1 MPENSNSHTSA
12 RCSPRNSPG
21 SGTEHRYENR
31 FDDKGTSTPRRVI
44 GFVFSPSS
52 GCSTPPVS
60 TFDDGEGEE
69 HMMSPFCVGAQS
81 VQDLGGSNCGLGPAA
96 EPLSPV
102 SRQASAL
109 TSELQG
115 AVFESAMHRLRSLK
129 TSNSGKHSE
138 ALEKRRVSASGASPL
153 DRAARSSSVTSSA
166 MNIPI
171 ACLRARTAP
180 DQLPELTESMVEGL
194 LLKQKENGSPG
205 ADGCVATHDTNK
217 TPEVKEM
224 CSSQRRKNY
233 AGKRVR
239 LGLPASQPASQ
250 SLCSR
255 TRSRSTL
262 TALPSPVLMFRY
274 PLPSFLMI

>member
-21 SGTEHRYENR
+21 SGTEHRFENR
-31 FDDKGTSTPRRVI
+31 FDDKGSSTPRRVI

-115 AVFESAMHRLRSLK
+115 SVFESAMHRLRSLK

-138 ALEKRRVSASGASPL
+138 ALEKRVSASGASPL

-180 DQLPELTESMVEGL
+180 DQLPELTESMVESL

-205 ADGCVATHDTNK
+205 ADGCVATNDTNK

-233 AGKRVR
+233 AGKRVPSAKFLDDMNSMKLR
-239 LGLPASQPASQ
+239 QESIDFGEIQRG
-250 SLCSR
+250 CSR
-255 TRSRSTL
+255 SRRT
-262 TALPSPVLMFRY
+262 P
-274 PLPSFLMI
+274 